1 MAVLQESYQF
11 RKAATIE
18 VPDEFFSPI
27 VTGIRDID
35 EAWSEIGGIVPSQV
49 TFITGKPGAGKTTL
63 TLAVAACIAKNRPA
77 AFISLEM
84 SDFQLK
90 NQCKKI
96 RNFDLVDVTC
106 TFDQDKTMEEIRK
119 LKPGLI
125 ILDSV
130 QKAARKMRDAEGKKM
145 AFNTAQVAV
154 VEMFTKYAKETWT
167 PVFLIGHCDK
177 AGNYKG
183 PSDLLHDVDSHLLVD
198 YDKEQDLRTFT
209 FGKNRFG
216 GITQESMFGITA
228 STVWVGTPYIE
239 SVFGESSIKP
249 TEPVTGTPFNTT
261 IDEDGVAV
269 CINAL
274 RAKWDGSTARA
285 TILAVVDYLKAND
298 NHDGLLV
305 KDPKRVKAQFRGNSL
320 AHCHPRTGEL
330 VFGKKT
336 FTATMEIGKVG
347 YAKEQK
353 FILARCNTKVDLL
366 IWVIIHEWAHLFDG
380 NDTHNNEFFTIVAE
394 KYDWLMEKLQG
405 KI

>member
-1 MAVLQESYQF
+1 MAESCKF
-11 RKAATIE
+11 KKAATIV

-27 VTGIRDID
+27 VTGMRDID

-49 TFITGKPGAGKTTL
+49 TFITGTPGAGKTTL
-63 TLAVAACIAKNRPA
+63 TLAIGACISKNVPV

-96 RNFDLVDVTC
+96 PGFDGVEVTC
-106 TFDQDKTMEEIRK
+106 GFDQEETLEELRK
-119 LKPGLI
+119 MKPGLI
-125 ILDSV
+125 IVDSV
-130 QKAARKMRDAEGKKM
+130 QKAARKMRDEEGKKM
-145 AFNTAQVAV
+145 AFNTAQIAI
-154 VEMFTKYAKETWT
+154 VEMFTRYAKDTWT

-183 PSDLLHDVDSHLLVD
+183 PSDLLHDVDSHLLVS
-198 YDKEQDLRTFT
+198 YDKEQDLRTFQ

-216 GITQESMFGITA
+216 GMMQESMFGIT
-228 STVWVGTPYIE
+228 STTVWIGTPYI
-239 SVFGESSIKP
+239 STVFGDASIHP
-249 TEPVTGTPFNTT
+249 TEPVTAVPHTT
-261 IDEDGVAV
+261 HIDEDGVAV

-274 RAKWDGSTARA
+274 TNKWDGSTARA
-285 TILAVVDYLKAND
+285 TIMAIIEYMKAND
-298 NHDGLLV
+298 DHSGLIV
-305 KDPKRVKAQFRGNSL
+305 KDPKRVKTQFRGNSI
-320 AHCHPRTGEL
+320 AHCHPRSGEL

-353 FILARCNTKVDLL
+353 FILARCTTKVELL
-366 IWVIIHEWAHLFDG
+366 VWVVLHEWSHLFDG
-380 NDTHNNEFFTIVAE
+380 NDTHNNEFFTIVGE
-394 KYDWLMEKLQG
+394 KYDWLMTQLAG